1 MLKRVALFVVL
12 LVIVVAVFTFTARNP
27 GAIDIDLAF
36 LEVTTSI
43 PLAFTTTFAAGWI
56 FGVLSMVLFAWRL
69 LRERR
74 SLRRSLRVSESEVS
88 SLRNLPLT
96 DAD

>member
-1 MLKRVALFVVL
+1 MLKRVALLVVL
-12 LVIVVAVFTFTARNP
+12 LVIVVVVFTFTARNP
-27 GAIDIDLAF
+27 GAVDIDLA
-36 LEVTTSI
+36 L
-43 PLAFTTTFAAGWI
+43 LAFTTTFAVGWA
-56 FGVLSMVLFAWRL
+56 FGVLSMALFAWRL

>member
-1 MLKRVALFVVL
+1 MLKRVALLVVL
-12 LVIVVAVFTFTARNP
+12 LLIVVVVFTFTARNP
-27 GAIDIDLAF
+27 GLIDIDLAF

-43 PLAFTTTFAAGWI
+43 PLAFTVTFAAGWI
-56 FGVLSMVLFAWRL
+56 FGVLSMALFAWRL

>member
-12 LVIVVAVFTFTARNP
+12 LVIVVAVFTFTSRNP

-36 LEVTTSI
+36 LEVSTSV
-43 PLAFTTTFAAGWI
+43 PLAFTTTFAVGWI
-56 FGVLSMVLFAWRL
+56 FGVLSMALFAWRL

>member
-12 LVIVVAVFTFTARNP
+12 LVIVVAVFTFTAHNP
-27 GAIDIDLAF
+27 GTIAIDLAF
-36 LEVTTSI
+36 LEVTTSV
-43 PLAFTTTFAAGWI
+43 PLAFTTSFALGWF
-56 FGVLSMVLFAWRL
+56 FGVLSMALFAWRL

-88 SLRNLPLT
+88 SLRNLPLA